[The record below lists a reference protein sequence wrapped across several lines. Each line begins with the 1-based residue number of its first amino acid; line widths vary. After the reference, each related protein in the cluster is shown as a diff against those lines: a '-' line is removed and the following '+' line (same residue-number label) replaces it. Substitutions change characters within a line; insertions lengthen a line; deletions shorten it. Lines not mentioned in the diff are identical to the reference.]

1 MPTLR
6 EMDVLGKWISAIFMI
21 AVDFRSVL
29 VAYNQFQVAAE
40 SVDVIL
46 TKLLHDLDRTLLY

>member
-1 MPTLR
+1 
-6 EMDVLGKWISAIFMI
+6 MI
-21 AVDFRSVL
+21 AVDSRSVL